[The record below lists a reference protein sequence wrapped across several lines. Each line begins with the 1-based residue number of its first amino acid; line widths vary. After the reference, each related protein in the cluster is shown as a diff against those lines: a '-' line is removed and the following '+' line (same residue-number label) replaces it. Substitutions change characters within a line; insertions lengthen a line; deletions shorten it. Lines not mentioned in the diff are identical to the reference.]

1 MSDITTESGLK
12 YSITQKG
19 EGRSPKTG
27 ETVSVHYELF
37 LGRGTSS
44 SNYDAEKD
52 EYVDEI
58 FESTYDE
65 KNPFNGPVKF
75 VIGKYTPK
83 DDLYSAGDSIKGFDE
98 MLLGMCEGEKRSL
111 IIPSDLVYGE
121 EGASSFHTFHGYRMP
136 PNADMICNI
145 ELVKIW

>member
-75 VIGKYTPK
+75 VIGRHTPK
-83 DDLYSAGDSIKGFDE
+83 DDLYSDGDSIKGFDE